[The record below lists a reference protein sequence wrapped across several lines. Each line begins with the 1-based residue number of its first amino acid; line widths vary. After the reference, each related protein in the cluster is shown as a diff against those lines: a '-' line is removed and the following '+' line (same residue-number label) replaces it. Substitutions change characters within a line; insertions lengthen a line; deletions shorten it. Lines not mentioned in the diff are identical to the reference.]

1 MTYGKYNNTTA
12 TPAREMFLITP
23 SASILSPM
31 PKALRADTE
40 GTITFQAV
48 DSATTVTV
56 NVLPGEILPVQVL
69 KVTAATATV
78 HGLA

>member
-12 TPAREMFLITP
+12 TPAREFFLITP
-23 SASILSPM
+23 SANIISPQ
-31 PKALRADTE
+31 PKAIRADTE

-48 DSATTVTV
+48 DSTSTVTV

-69 KVTAATATV
+69 RVTAATATV

>member
-23 SASILSPM
+23 GAGILTNL
-31 PKALRADTE
+31 PKALRADTA

-48 DSATTVTV
+48 DSATTVTL
-56 NVLPGEILPVQVL
+56 NVAAGEIIPVQAL
-69 KVTAATATV
+69 RVTAATVVV

>member
-1 MTYGKYNNTTA
+1 MTYGKYNNTTS
-12 TPAREMFLITP
+12 TPAREFFLITP
-23 SASILSPM
+23 SADILDPA
-31 PKALRADTE
+31 PKALRADSV

-56 NVLPGEILPVQVL
+56 NVQAGEILPVQAI

-78 HGLA
+78 HGLV

>member
-1 MTYGKYNNTTA
+1 MSYGKYNNTTA

-23 SASILSPM
+23 SANILNPT
-31 PKALRADTE
+31 PKALRANTA
-40 GTITFQAV
+40 GTITFQAL
-48 DSATTVTV
+48 DSSSTVTV

-69 KVTAATATV
+69 RVTAATATV

>member
-1 MTYGKYNNTTA
+1 MTYGKYNNTTS
-12 TPAREMFLITP
+12 TPAREFFLITP
-23 SASILSPM
+23 SASILEPA

-48 DSATTVTV
+48 DSPNTVTV